1 MDVLVT
7 GGAGFIGSHLC
18 EELARRGDRVTVLDD
33 LSGVGSARVEAL
45 GQVPL
50 LQLVRGSVLDRAL
63 VEDLVGSCEAV
74 VHLASPVG
82 VRLVAAEPLR
92 SLQTIVH
99 GTEHVL
105 EAARHRR
112 TRVLVASSSEVYGK
126 NGGLLH
132 EDADRV
138 LGPTTVPR
146 WSYATAKAVDE
157 YLAFGYW
164 AEHRVPTVVLR
175 FFNTAGPR
183 QSGAR
188 GMVLP
193 RFVGQALLGQDL
205 VVYGDGSQRRCFC
218 HVADAVR
225 AVVGLLDEPRAVG
238 SAFNVAAREE
248 VTIADLARRVVQLTR
263 SQSAVRYVP
272 HRVAFGPRFEDVER
286 RRPDTRRIEALLGWV
301 PERSLDTIITDVVG
315 ECRAAGAATLL
326 AVVAQG
332 APSP

>member
-1 MDVLVT
+1 VDVLVT
-7 GGAGFIGSHLC
+7 GGAGFIGRHLVQA
-18 EELARRGDRVTVLDD
+18 LAGRGDHVTVLDD
-33 LSGVGSARVEAL
+33 LSTSDPATAATLSRL
-45 GQVPL
+45 PL
-50 LQLVRGSVLDRAL
+50 VSVVRGSVLDEAL
-63 VEDLVGSCEAV
+63 VGELVDGRDAV

-82 VRLVAAEPLR
+82 VRLIVSEPLR

-105 EAARHRR
+105 EAARRRR
-112 TRVLVASSSEVYGK
+112 TTVLVASTSEVYGK

-138 LGPTTVPR
+138 LGPTSVPR
-146 WSYATAKAVDE
+146 WSYASAKAIDE

-175 FFNTAGPR
+175 FFNTTGPG
-183 QSGAR
+183 QSGVR

-193 RFVGQALLGQDL
+193 RFVGQALLHRDL

-238 SAFNVAAREE
+238 AAFNIAAHEE
-248 VTIADLARRVVQLTR
+248 VTIA
-263 SQSAVRYVP
+263 VP
-272 HRVAFGPRFEDVER
+272 HHVTFGNRFEDVAR
-286 RRPDTRRIEALLGWV
+286 RRADTGRIERLLGWTA
-301 PERSLDTIITDVVG
+301 ERSLDSIIADVAASARASDPALLLGEVG
-315 ECRAAGAATLL
+315 
-326 AVVAQG
+326 
-332 APSP
+332 